1 LRDIDR
7 LRTGAKKRLMKSP
20 QATTMTALVKHAPEL
35 DSAAQR
41 PQSRVSGFGLAPAV
55 VSQTEQLRR
64 AVVTMLLVLYPA
76 MATAA
81 IVIAA
86 LAFSGAQPIV

>member
-1 LRDIDR
+1 
-7 LRTGAKKRLMKSP
+7 
-20 QATTMTALVKHAPEL
+20 MTVLVKHAPEL
-35 DSAAQR
+35 DSAARR
-41 PQSRVSGFGLAPAV
+41 PQDRANGFGPAPASI
-55 VSQTEQLRR
+55 SQAGQLRR

-86 LAFSGAQPIV
+86 LALSGAQPIV